1 MSAFINRIG
10 TAVPAHDIHVAFIAF
25 ARTMLTDDK
34 TRAVFD
40 RMAERSGIA
49 HRYSHMRPG
58 DFASGEVDAGG
69 FYQRGNFPSTGAR
82 MRDYEPNALDLAL
95 AAVARLDLGC
105 ELSAVTDVIVASCTG
120 FSAPGLDLQLAAASR
135 AAQDVGRMI
144 VGFMG
149 CSAAVPALRAADA
162 IVRAEAGR
170 TRAGG

>member
-34 TRAVFD
+34 TRTVFD

-49 HRYSHMRPG
+49 HRHSHMRPG

-82 MRDYEPNALDLAL
+82 MRDYGPNTRRDRWRR
-95 AAVARLDLGC
+95 ARRGRCCLP
-105 ELSAVTDVIVASCTG
+105 AR
-120 FSAPGLDLQLAAASR
+120 PRR
-135 AAQDVGRMI
+135 A
-144 VGFMG
+144 
-149 CSAAVPALRAADA
+149 
-162 IVRAEAGR
+162 
-170 TRAGG
+170 

>member
-34 TRAVFD
+34 TRTVFD

-49 HRYSHMRPG
+49 HRHSHMRPG

-82 MRDYEPNALDLAL
+82 MRDYGPNALDLAL
-95 AAVARLDLGC
+95 ASVARLDLGC
-105 ELSAVTDVIVASCTG
+105 ELSAVTDVIVASCSG
-120 FSAPGLDLQLAAASR
+120 FSAPGPRSPASPASR
-135 AAQDVGRMI
+135 AASGR
-144 VGFMG
+144 GTHDRRLQG

-162 IVRAEAGR
+162 
-170 TRAGG
+170 

>member
-34 TRAVFD
+34 TRTVFD

-49 HRYSHMRPG
+49 HRHSHMRPG

-82 MRDYEPNALDLAL
+82 MRD
-95 AAVARLDLGC
+95 
-105 ELSAVTDVIVASCTG
+105 
-120 FSAPGLDLQLAAASR
+120 
-135 AAQDVGRMI
+135 
-144 VGFMG
+144 
-149 CSAAVPALRAADA
+149 
-162 IVRAEAGR
+162 
-170 TRAGG
+170 